1 LHDLCENGAPDLIVQ
16 SSTHTA
22 VAGPELTRRLLPYPA
37 LINYISALLQSRGI
51 SVPTRQIYNT
61 SDSNRFFVMPAFD
74 EELCVTKLITH
85 APNNPSQNLPAI
97 VGQVA
102 VFDSKS
108 GVCRLILDGPTVTAR
123 RTAAVTGLFLKVI
136 RPRSPRHC
144 LIIGA
149 GAQGCAHAEMLIETI
164 KPERF
169 TVVSRSMASADQLVG
184 HIQTLGIKG
193 VSQDSLPKGLDEY
206 DLIITCTPAQQIV
219 MSAQPRPD
227 ALICAIGSYTPKM
240 IEWNPKIVRQIS
252 ESGHIYVDSRD
263 ADHEA
268 GDLLQAG
275 LNPSDYPCL
284 ADLVQDPE
292 PRHLQNSEASIF
304 FKSCGWGG
312 WDLAAA
318 KCATAQLD
326 KN

>member
-1 LHDLCENGAPDLIVQ
+1 MVDSAAHPVVAEADL
-16 SSTHTA
+16 TK
-22 VAGPELTRRLLPYPA
+22 RLLPYPA
-37 LINYISALLQSRGI
+37 LISHITELLQSHSI
-51 SVPTRQIYNT
+51 SVPTRQIYST

-136 RPRSPRHC
+136 RPCSPKHC

-169 TVVSRSMASADQLVG
+169 TVVSRSMASADQLVE
-184 HIQTLGIKG
+184 HIQTLGVKG
-193 VSQDSLPKGLDEY
+193 ASEDSLPKSLDEY

-219 MSAQPRPD
+219 MSAHPGPD
-227 ALICAIGSYTPKM
+227 AVICAIGSYSPKM

-292 PRHLQNSEASIF
+292 SRCLQNSKEPIF

>member
-1 LHDLCENGAPDLIVQ
+1 MVDSAAHPM
-16 SSTHTA
+16 
-22 VAGPELTRRLLPYPA
+22 VAEAELTKRLLPYPA
-37 LINYISALLQSRGI
+37 LISQITELLQSHSI

-61 SDSNRFFVMPAFD
+61 SDLNRFFVMPAFD

-102 VFDSKS
+102 AFDSKS

-136 RPRSPRHC
+136 RPCSPKHC

-169 TVVSRSMASADQLVG
+169 TVVSRSMASADQLVE
-184 HIQTLGIKG
+184 HIQTLGVKG
-193 VSQDSLPKGLDEY
+193 VSEDSLPKSLDEF

-219 MSAQPRPD
+219 MSAHPGPD
-227 ALICAIGSYTPKM
+227 TVICAIGSYTPKM

-292 PRHLQNSEASIF
+292 SRCLQNSKEPIF